1 MSYNAFRYHAIYPN
15 KVDEMSLDE
24 KKDPPILT
32 PLIKKIGPFTPDMES
47 CLFLKRRREGEY
59 SSHLLAFKYSNNI
72 KSQTNIADGAIVST
86 MLLSDQF
93 FRTKHFYRYFRN
105 SYV

>member
-24 KKDPPILT
+24 KKRPTNFDSID
-32 PLIKKIGPFTPDMES
+32 KKIGPFTPDMES
-47 CLFLKRRREGEY
+47 YLFLKRRREGEY

-86 MLLSDQF
+86 MSLSDQI
-93 FRTKHFYRYFRN
+93 FRKKH
-105 SYV
+105 VTDI